1 MSDAVVADRDFKTRV
16 TDWLAQFRFNRNS
29 HTHKPQPLEKKAM
42 PVIADFETIPEMF
55 AKLWAHYDGQ
65 NRTVL
70 SYKDKNTKEWVDISW
85 EELRRLVQS
94 MAGYLHKR
102 GVRPGDRVAILSE
115 NRPEWV
121 VTDLGT
127 QFLGGIN
134 VSLYTSLPPQQV
146 AYILQ
151 DSGSKIFVVSTSIQ
165 LKKAEQ
171 VFDDCPDLEEII
183 TMSEIR
189 KERSGTVR
197 TWDEVLAEGEEY
209 WNEHKDELIAL
220 RDNVKPDDISALIYT
235 SGTTGL
241 PKGVMLTHKNFCS
254 NVKSAVEFIG
264 FYDTDHHLSFLPLCH
279 SFERTAG
286 YTAVLSCGARI
297 SYAESIDTVSRNLIE
312 VKPTVMISVPRL
324 FEKVYNT
331 IAKSVEEGSAI
342 KRGIFNW
349 SVNAGKKASAAKKN
363 GKAVGPL
370 IKAQQAVA
378 NRLVFSKLHEKL
390 GGNLRFAVSGGAALP
405 RVIGEFFEAA
415 GIILIEGYGLT
426 ETAPV
431 LCCNPY
437 DSPRYGTVGWALPG
451 ITVGIQR
458 LDDGKMLG
466 QLNGYDYPSNLTTE
480 EGEIVAKGPNIM
492 KGYWNNEEE
501 TRKVIDPDGWYH
513 TGDVGHF
520 ADGYLVITDRIKH
533 MIVSA
538 GGKNIYPGPIEEV
551 FKTVPAIDQILV
563 IGEGREFLTAL
574 VVPNMDILKQFAQE
588 NNISFTDEKELL
600 EKSEILAIFDQ
611 EFKNYS
617 KNAAAHEKIRDFRLL
632 SEPFTVENN
641 MMTPTLKLRRR
652 EIERVYADLIEDMY
666 AHVK

>member
-1 MSDAVVADRDFKTRV
+1 MSVAVVADRDFKTKV
-16 TDWLAQFRFNRNS
+16 TDWLAQFRPTRNS
-29 HTHKPQPLEKKAM
+29 NTHTPQPLEKKAM
-42 PVIADFETIPEMF
+42 PVIAEFETIPELF
-55 AKLWAHYDGQ
+55 SRLWAHYDGQ
-65 NRTVL
+65 SRTVL
-70 SYKDKNTKEWVDISW
+70 SYKDKNSKEWVDISW
-85 EELRRLVQS
+85 EELRRLVQA

-102 GVRPGDRVAILSE
+102 GIRPGDRVAVLSE

-121 VTDLGT
+121 IADLGT

-134 VSLYTSLPPQQV
+134 VSLYTSLPAAQV
-146 AYILQ
+146 GYILK
-151 DSGSKIFVVSTSIQ
+151 DSGARLFVVSTSIQ

-171 VFDDCPDLEEII
+171 IFEDCPDLEEII

-189 KERSGTVR
+189 KDRSGTVR
-197 TWDEVLAEGEEY
+197 TWNEIMAEGEQY
-209 WNEHKDELIAL
+209 WNEHKDELTAL
-220 RDNVKPDDISALIYT
+220 REKVGPDDISALIYT

-241 PKGVMLTHKNFCS
+241 PKGVMLTHANFCS

-286 YTAVLSCGARI
+286 YSAVLSCGARI
-297 SYAESIDTVSRNLIE
+297 SYAESIDTVSRNLVE

-331 IAKSVEEGSAI
+331 IAKSVEEGSPI

-349 SVNAGKKASAAKKN
+349 SVNAGKKASDAKKN
-363 GKAVGPL
+363 GRAAGPL
-370 IKAQQAVA
+370 IKAQQALA
-378 NRLVFSKLHEKL
+378 NKLVFSKLHEKL

-415 GIILIEGYGLT
+415 GVILIEGYGLT

-431 LCCNPY
+431 LCANPY
-437 DSPRYGTVGWALPG
+437 DGPRYGTVGHVLPG

-458 LDDGKMLG
+458 LDDGTFLG
-466 QLNGYDYPSNLTTE
+466 RLNGNDYPSNLTTA

-492 KGYWNNEEE
+492 KGYWKNEEE
-501 TRKVIDPDGWYH
+501 TRKAIDPDGWYH

-538 GGKNIYPGPIEEV
+538 GGKNIYPGPIEEQ
-551 FKTVPAIDQILV
+551 FKTVSAIDQILV

-574 VVPNMDILKQFAQE
+574 VVPNMDSLKQLAKE
-588 NNISFTDEKELL
+588 NNFSYASDQELIEKDEIRAL
-600 EKSEILAIFDQ
+600 FDA

-632 SEPFTVENN
+632 PEPFTEENN

-652 EIERVYADLIEDMY
+652 EIEKRFAELIDDMY